1 MYCSVC
7 GEKAET
13 ESKYCTACGSALP
26 VGSIVTEAPR
36 PAEPVPIEKPKKEKK
51 KKSKWKKWVILGII
65 CFAMLVGALILLAV
79 IFAAFKL
86 TSAIRPYLGI
96 IVLIQN
102 LLGL

>member
-1 MYCSVC
+1 MYCCVC

-13 ESKYCTACGSALP
+13 ESKYCTACGSPLP
-26 VGSIVTEAPR
+26 VGNVVVLEPA
-36 PAEPVPIEKPKKEKK
+36 PAEPAPVEKPKKEKK
-51 KKSKWKKWVILGII
+51 KKAKWKKWVILGII
-65 CFAMLVGALILLAV
+65 GLAMLLGALILLAV